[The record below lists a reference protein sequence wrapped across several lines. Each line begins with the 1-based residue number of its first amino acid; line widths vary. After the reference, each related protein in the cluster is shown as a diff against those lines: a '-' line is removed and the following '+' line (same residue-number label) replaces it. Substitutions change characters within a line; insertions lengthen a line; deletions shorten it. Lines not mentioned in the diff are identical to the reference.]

1 MKITRRQLKKV
12 IYEVL
17 TGARSVI
24 QESTSPQ
31 DLSADEVQFGV
42 EAGMFIID
50 PSVDISNGLTGKQ
63 QEDLFAQGKLT
74 IDPEKMSSTVRDIAD
89 KSQERTE
96 EKIRSQGKKD
106 GKAEEEIE
114 QEIQDFRDEMDA
126 ASQKVDDEFAD
137 ILDGD
142 PEPEKERSKPQRRVS
157 KYNPKDPKARYAV
170 SVQALTKSRGEAQ
183 HGYDD
188 SSSFEVTDM
197 KTGKEF
203 DFSAGDIPLRLP
215 GTDLEIVDVRERDPS
230 LFGSSNLEAVYLVGP
245 PELRNKEFM
254 LQMKSL
260 SESTLTRSEIRRLI
274 LEELSLMHR
283 CQPLVES
290 LERPA
295 RGSLQICGNLVSVEI
310 ADTPALRNRGLMFRG
325 DLGLREG
332 MLFVFPRSE
341 QLSFWMKDTY
351 IPLSIAFINESGV
364 VVNISNMTPGSLQN
378 TLSVEPAVYA
388 LEMKQ
393 GEFEKIG
400 LTAGKRIS
408 GLPSIALL

>member
-1 MKITRRQLKKV
+1 
-12 IYEVL
+12 
-17 TGARSVI
+17 
-24 QESTSPQ
+24 
-31 DLSADEVQFGV
+31 
-42 EAGMFIID
+42 
-50 PSVDISNGLTGKQ
+50 
-63 QEDLFAQGKLT
+63 
-74 IDPEKMSSTVRDIAD
+74 
-89 KSQERTE
+89 
-96 EKIRSQGKKD
+96 
-106 GKAEEEIE
+106 
-114 QEIQDFRDEMDA
+114 
-126 ASQKVDDEFAD
+126 
-137 ILDGD
+137 
-142 PEPEKERSKPQRRVS
+142 
-157 KYNPKDPKARYAV
+157 
-170 SVQALTKSRGEAQ
+170 
-183 HGYDD
+183 
-188 SSSFEVTDM
+188 
-197 KTGKEF
+197 
-203 DFSAGDIPLRLP
+203 
-215 GTDLEIVDVRERDPS
+215 
-230 LFGSSNLEAVYLVGP
+230 
-245 PELRNKEFM
+245 
-254 LQMKSL
+254 
-260 SESTLTRSEIRRLI
+260 IRRLI